1 MWKEELRRL
10 LLKPLPPFD
19 FHLMARQAELSP
31 WKFDGRGII
40 RVERIR
46 SGRVITIFIE
56 SDGTV
61 ISVGFSDLKISRRD
75 IEDIREK
82 LEWCLAVSEDLQPFY
97 DLAKNDKFLRKAVS
111 DVRGYRILCDPTV
124 FEGAVKA
131 ICNQNTS
138 FKMTKIMVRNLV
150 EKYGGGAFPCPRTLT
165 EASVAGLKECKV
177 GYRAEYIRAISRLDL
192 ETLKSTSTEE
202 ARRAL
207 LKVKGIGPHTAALI
221 LQRGLRRYDSFF
233 IDLWVRRLMRRLY
246 FNNEAVSDSD
256 ITKYAEQNWGRYRGL
271 ALQYL
276 LMDMKNLM

>member
-1 MWKEELRRL
+1 MRRL
-10 LLKPLPPFD
+10 LLKPLLPFD
-19 FHLMARQAELSP
+19 FRLMARQAELSP
-31 WKFDGRGII
+31 WKFDGRRII

-61 ISVGFSDLKISRRD
+61 ITVRFSELKISRKD

-124 FEGAVKA
+124 FESAVKA

-138 FKMTKIMVRNLV
+138 FKMAKVVVKNLV
-150 EKYGGGAFPCPRTLT
+150 EKYGEGVFPCQRTLT
-165 EASVAGLKECKV
+165 DASVAELKECKV
-177 GYRAEYIRAISRLDL
+177 GYRAEYISAISRLDL
-192 ETLKSTSTEE
+192 EALKSTSTEE
-202 ARRAL
+202 ARREL

-221 LQRGLRRYDSFF
+221 LQRGLRRHDSFF

-246 FNNEAVSDSD
+246 FKNKVISDND
-256 ITKYAEQNWGRYRGL
+256 IIKYAEQNWGRYRGL